1 MQSAVVDRSYISSSE
16 VKRSNSSSHL
26 EVLPANRS
34 SLSPFQ
40 ASNLKGSSDLVH
52 YEKKM
57 LHFGRK
63 ITQLQNHEV
72 IDLSGN
78 SLLDKKPRK
87 EEAIAP
93 CSIKKRKLLN
103 TELDAC
109 ISNVTEIA
117 CGAESSELSYPLYR
131 TCLGKHEK
139 PQISDSRSRLSA
151 EVSALPCKVDGTLQ
165 RGDGE
170 FLSQK
175 SEADQSSVSVDEKT
189 KGSSFLIQVKL

>member
-1 MQSAVVDRSYISSSE
+1 
-16 VKRSNSSSHL
+16 
-26 EVLPANRS
+26 
-34 SLSPFQ
+34 
-40 ASNLKGSSDLVH
+40 
-52 YEKKM
+52 M

-175 SEADQSSVSVDEKT
+175 SEADQSSVSGDEKT